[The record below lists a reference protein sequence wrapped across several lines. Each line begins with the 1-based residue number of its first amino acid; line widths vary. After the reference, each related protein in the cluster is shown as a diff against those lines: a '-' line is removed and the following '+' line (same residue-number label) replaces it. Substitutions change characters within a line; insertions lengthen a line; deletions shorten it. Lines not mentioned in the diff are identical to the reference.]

1 MTTTLGALPAFDQVE
16 SSLWL
21 TLCGRALDN
30 RRDHPVLGDERAD
43 ELVRTLGYDY
53 RALKIS
59 ASSAI
64 YIAHRALKLDQI
76 AQGFIDAHP
85 EAIGIDLGAGLDTR
99 AYRIERSPAADWY
112 DVDLP
117 EVITAREQLIPG
129 LPRTHNL
136 AADISDPAWLDGI
149 PSDRPA
155 VVVADGVLAFFPLS
169 EWSAILN
176 RIVEHF
182 PSGEIAFNG
191 YSTFAVKAAKF
202 APVGKAV
209 RAVMRSEGFDDPRT
223 PEAWNPKL
231 KLAREI
237 LMTREPEVEQFPA
250 GLRLAN
256 RWSARSTKFSR
267 LGNVVL
273 QYSF

>member
-1 MTTTLGALPAFDQVE
+1 MTTTLGTLPTFDQVE

-30 RRDHPVLGDERAD
+30 RRDRPVLGDERAD
-43 ELVRTLGYDY
+43 ELVRTLDYDY

-59 ASSAI
+59 SSSAI

-76 AQGFIDAHP
+76 AQGFIDEHP
-85 EAIGIDLGAGLDTR
+85 DAIGIDLGAGLDTR
-99 AYRIERSPAADWY
+99 AYRIERSPDADWY

-117 EVITAREQLIPG
+117 EVITAREQLLPG

-136 AADISDPAWLDGI
+136 AADIADPGWLDGL

-155 VVVADGVLAFFPLS
+155 VVVADGVLAFFPLT

-176 RIVEHF
+176 RIVDHF

-191 YSTFAVKAAKF
+191 YSTFAVKAAKI

-209 RAVMRSEGFDDPRT
+209 RAIMRSEGFDDPRT
-223 PEAWNPKL
+223 PESWNPKL
-231 KLAREI
+231 RLVREI
-237 LMTREPEVEQFPA
+237 LMTREPEIEQFPA
-250 GLRLAN
+250 GLRWAN
-256 RWSARSTKFSR
+256 KLSAHSTSLSR
-267 LGNVVL
+267 RGNVVL
-273 QYSF
+273 QYRF